1 MTMTKTSDIIIP
13 EVIADGINQKL
24 GKAIRLAPLC
34 DVNTELQ
41 GSEGDTLKQPSW
53 TYIGDAKDVAEG
65 VKIEPDKLS
74 ATAISVK
81 IKKAVKDVELTD
93 ETILATQGKI
103 IEQAEKQITVAVANK
118 IDEDLIT
125 QATATQ
131 VSETV
136 PQIPQQITGFDISQ
150 QGLATLRMYFG
161 EDMVQ
166 TYLIVS
172 VQDYQKILSLP
183 EFVAVEQWAVF
194 MNGYVGQVMGLN
206 IVVTSRLE
214 EGNAILMQQGGLGIA
229 LKRSVHVESARE
241 METRSYRIGADAH
254 YSTYV
259 KDASKVAY
267 IRAE

>member
-1 MTMTKTSDIIIP
+1 
-13 EVIADGINQKL
+13 ADGINQKL

-131 VSETV
+131 VSE
-136 PQIPQQITGFDISQ
+136 
-150 QGLATLRMYFG
+150 
-161 EDMVQ
+161 
-166 TYLIVS
+166 
-172 VQDYQKILSLP
+172 
-183 EFVAVEQWAVF
+183 
-194 MNGYVGQVMGLN
+194 
-206 IVVTSRLE
+206 
-214 EGNAILMQQGGLGIA
+214 
-229 LKRSVHVESARE
+229 
-241 METRSYRIGADAH
+241 
-254 YSTYV
+254 
-259 KDASKVAY
+259 
-267 IRAE
+267 

>member
-1 MTMTKTSDIIIP
+1 
-13 EVIADGINQKL
+13 
-24 GKAIRLAPLC
+24 
-34 DVNTELQ
+34 
-41 GSEGDTLKQPSW
+41 
-53 TYIGDAKDVAEG
+53 GDAKDVAEG

-166 TYLIVS
+166 NYLIVS

-183 EFVAVEQWAVF
+183 EFVAVEQGAVF

-229 LKRSVHVESARE
+229 L
-241 METRSYRIGADAH
+241 
-254 YSTYV
+254 
-259 KDASKVAY
+259 
-267 IRAE
+267 